1 MPYPGNYKIRTVF
14 FQTIKYK
21 SMFTETSFEEWFAE
35 VKTEFAK
42 AGLTLPEDIEM
53 MELAHME
60 CMAEHKSMATF
71 IQEII
76 KEQKGV

>member
-1 MPYPGNYKIRTVF
+1 
-14 FQTIKYK
+14 
-21 SMFTETSFEEWFAE
+21 MFTETSFDDWFAE

-60 CMAEHKSMATF
+60 CMEEQKSVSDFVLENIA
-71 IQEII
+71 
-76 KEQKGV
+76 EQKGT

>member
-1 MPYPGNYKIRTVF
+1 M
-14 FQTIKYK
+14 
-21 SMFTETSFEEWFAE
+21 STETSFDIWFAE

-60 CMAEHKSMATF
+60 CMEEGKSVAAF
-71 IQEII
+71 VE
-76 KEQKGV
+76 EQKSAS

>member
-1 MPYPGNYKIRTVF
+1 
-14 FQTIKYK
+14 
-21 SMFTETSFEEWFAE
+21 MFTETTFGEWYAE

-60 CMAEHKSMATF
+60 CMAEKKSIADF
-71 IQEII
+71 VE
-76 KEQKGV
+76 ESAAAQKGNG

>member
-1 MPYPGNYKIRTVF
+1 
-14 FQTIKYK
+14 
-21 SMFTETSFEEWFAE
+21 MFTETSFDDWYAE

-60 CMAEHKSMATF
+60 CMEAQKSVEDF
-71 IQEII
+71 VQETIAG
-76 KEQKGV
+76 QKG

>member
-1 MPYPGNYKIRTVF
+1 
-14 FQTIKYK
+14 
-21 SMFTETSFEEWFAE
+21 MFTETSFDEWFAQ

-60 CMAEHKSMATF
+60 CMAEHKSIATF
-71 IQEII
+71 VQESIAG
-76 KEQKGV
+76 QKGI

>member
-1 MPYPGNYKIRTVF
+1 
-14 FQTIKYK
+14 
-21 SMFTETSFEEWFAE
+21 MFTKTSFEDWYAE

-60 CMAEHKSMATF
+60 CMAEEKSITTF
-71 IQEII
+71 VQESIA
-76 KEQKGV
+76 EQKG

>member
-1 MPYPGNYKIRTVF
+1 
-14 FQTIKYK
+14 
-21 SMFTETSFEEWFAE
+21 MFTETSFDEWFAQ

-60 CMAEHKSMATF
+60 CMAEHKSIATF
-71 IQEII
+71 VQESIA
-76 KEQKGV
+76 EQKGI

>member
-1 MPYPGNYKIRTVF
+1 
-14 FQTIKYK
+14 
-21 SMFTETSFEEWFAE
+21 MFTDTSFEDWYAE

-60 CMAEHKSMATF
+60 CMAEEKSIADF
-71 IQEII
+71 VQESIA
-76 KEQKGV
+76 EQKG

>member
-1 MPYPGNYKIRTVF
+1 
-14 FQTIKYK
+14 
-21 SMFTETSFEEWFAE
+21 MFKETSFEEWYAE

-60 CMAEHKSMATF
+60 CMAEEKSIAGF
-71 IQEII
+71 VQETAASQ
-76 KEQKGV
+76 KENS

>member
-1 MPYPGNYKIRTVF
+1 
-14 FQTIKYK
+14 
-21 SMFTETSFEEWFAE
+21 MFTETTFGEWYAE

-60 CMAEHKSMATF
+60 CMEAKKSIADF
-71 IQEII
+71 VE
-76 KEQKGV
+76 EQKGNN

>member
-1 MPYPGNYKIRTVF
+1 
-14 FQTIKYK
+14 
-21 SMFTETSFEEWFAE
+21 MFTETSFDDWFAE

-60 CMAEHKSMATF
+60 CMEEQKSVADF
-71 IQEII
+71 VLENIA
-76 KEQKGV
+76 EQKGT

>member
-1 MPYPGNYKIRTVF
+1 
-14 FQTIKYK
+14 
-21 SMFTETSFEEWFAE
+21 MFTETSFEEWYAE

-60 CMAEHKSMATF
+60 CMEAQKSIADF
-71 IQEII
+71 VLEAVA
-76 KEQKGV
+76 EQKG